1 MFRVDH
7 RVLRMIEWHVMARDS
22 AIILNQFWK
31 DSEEEKSSCRVCR
44 NCLSLRW
51 SVEILVKMPHSHERM
66 WSNVRVMSLL
76 TYSEVQKNDL
86 KADENRKQ
94 FVVFL
99 SLARCRRRL
108 RKKNDAVKS
117 CLAESRIFES
127 AQMKEEMVL
136 FIIRSRS
143 KWQLSA
149 CWLRLG
155 RRVRFSSSSTFEWDW
170 CEHFPATKTNNQ
182 NRRKT
187 TTQWTQKARIF

>member
-1 MFRVDH
+1 MTRYGKGFGDH
-7 RVLRMIEWHVMARDS
+7 PQSILERLRGGKR
-22 AIILNQFWK
+22 LL
-31 DSEEEKSSCRVCR
+31 SCLSKLFIVEMVCR
-44 NCLSLRW
+44 NPRQDAALTRKDVIQRSC
-51 SVEILVKMPHSHERM
+51 HEPLDVLWGPKKR
-66 WSNVRVMSLL
+66 
-76 TYSEVQKNDL
+76 SESWRES
-86 KADENRKQ
+86 KAVLC
-94 FVVFL
+94 F
-99 SLARCRRRL
+99 SLARSRRRL